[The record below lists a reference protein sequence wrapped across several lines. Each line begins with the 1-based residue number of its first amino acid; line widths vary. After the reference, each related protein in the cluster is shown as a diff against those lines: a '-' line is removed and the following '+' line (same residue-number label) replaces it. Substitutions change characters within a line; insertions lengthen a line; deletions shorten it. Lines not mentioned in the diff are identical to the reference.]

1 MLWITCKE
9 DLIHLRKD
17 IGDLGLCIQN
27 ESPSSTHEISSEI
40 RSIPRED
47 IQKFIS
53 TCNPHLKQN
62 FLNCL
67 RKNDAYVGLVSS
79 RRYLRH
85 VSPRHLGEK
94 KDKDNENGS
103 SKKSKKSKSKD
114 SDLKKV
120 IIHAIAVTALV
131 TFLFAACLFLCC
143 CRCCG
148 SGRVRQTDE
157 RPLLSLS
164 RSDYS
169 VGT

>member
-17 IGDLGLCIQN
+17 IGDLGLCIPK
-27 ESPSSTHEISSEI
+27 ESPSSTNEI
-40 RSIPRED
+40 RSIPKED
-47 IQKFIS
+47 IQKLIN

-67 RKNDAYVGLVSS
+67 RKNDAYVGSVSS

-94 KDKDNENGS
+94 KDKK
-103 SKKSKKSKSKD
+103 KKSKKDKS
-114 SDLKKV
+114 SDHKKTV
-120 IIHAIAVTALV
+120 VHAIAITALV
-131 TFLFAACLFLCC
+131 TFIFAAFLFLCC

-157 RPLLSLS
+157 RPLLSMS
-164 RSDYS
+164 KNDYS
-169 VGT
+169 VGI

>member
-17 IGDLGLCIQN
+17 IGDLGLCIPK
-27 ESPSSTHEISSEI
+27 ESPSSTNEISSEI
-40 RSIPRED
+40 RSISRKD
-47 IQKFIS
+47 IQKLIS

-67 RKNDAYVGLVSS
+67 RKNDAYVGSVSS

-94 KDKDNENGS
+94 KDKKK
-103 SKKSKKSKSKD
+103 KKSKKDKS
-114 SDLKKV
+114 SDHKKNV
-120 IIHAIAVTALV
+120 THAIAITALV
-131 TFLFAACLFLCC
+131 TFIFAAFLFLCC

-157 RPLLSLS
+157 RPLLSMS
-164 RSDYS
+164 KSDYS

>member
-17 IGDLGLCIQN
+17 IGDLGLCIPK
-27 ESPSSTHEISSEI
+27 ESPSSTNEISSEI
-40 RSIPRED
+40 RSISRKD
-47 IQKFIS
+47 IQKLIS

-67 RKNDAYVGLVSS
+67 RKNDAFVGLVSS

-85 VSPRHLGEK
+85 VSPRNLSEK
-94 KDKDNENGS
+94 KDK
-103 SKKSKKSKSKD
+103 KKKKSKSKD
-114 SDLKKV
+114 SKSSDHKKTV
-120 IIHAIAVTALV
+120 MHAIAITALV
-131 TFLFAACLFLCC
+131 TFIFAAFLFLCC

-164 RSDYS
+164 KSDYS

>member
-17 IGDLGLCIQN
+17 IGDLGLCIPK
-27 ESPSSTHEISSEI
+27 ESPSSTNEI
-40 RSIPRED
+40 RSIPKED
-47 IQKFIS
+47 IQKLIS

-67 RKNDAYVGLVSS
+67 RKNDAYVGSVSS

-94 KDKDNENGS
+94 KDKK
-103 SKKSKKSKSKD
+103 KKSKKDKS
-114 SDLKKV
+114 SDHKKTV
-120 IIHAIAVTALV
+120 MHAIAITALV
-131 TFLFAACLFLCC
+131 TFIFAAFLFLC
-143 CRCCG
+143 CCG

-157 RPLLSLS
+157 RPLLSMS
-164 RSDYS
+164 KSDYS
-169 VGT
+169 VGI

>member
-9 DLIHLRKD
+9 ALIHLRKD
-17 IGDLGLCIQN
+17 IGDLGLCIPK
-27 ESPSSTHEISSEI
+27 ESPSSTNEISSEI
-40 RSIPRED
+40 KSIPRED
-47 IQKFIS
+47 IQKLIS

-67 RKNDAYVGLVSS
+67 RKNDAYVGSVSS

-94 KDKDNENGS
+94 KDKKK
-103 SKKSKKSKSKD
+103 KKSKKDKS
-114 SDLKKV
+114 SDHKKNV
-120 IIHAIAVTALV
+120 THAIAITALV
-131 TFLFAACLFLCC
+131 TFIFAAFIFLCC

-157 RPLLSLS
+157 RPLLSMS
-164 RSDYS
+164 KSDYS

>member
-17 IGDLGLCIQN
+17 IGDLGLCIPK
-27 ESPSSTHEISSEI
+27 ESPSSTNEISSEI
-40 RSIPRED
+40 RSISRKD
-47 IQKFIS
+47 IQKLIS

-67 RKNDAYVGLVSS
+67 RKNDAYVGSVSS

-94 KDKDNENGS
+94 KDKKK
-103 SKKSKKSKSKD
+103 KKSKKDKS
-114 SDLKKV
+114 SDHKKNV
-120 IIHAIAVTALV
+120 THAIAITALV
-131 TFLFAACLFLCC
+131 TFIFAAFIFLCC

-157 RPLLSLS
+157 RPLLSMS
-164 RSDYS
+164 KSDYS